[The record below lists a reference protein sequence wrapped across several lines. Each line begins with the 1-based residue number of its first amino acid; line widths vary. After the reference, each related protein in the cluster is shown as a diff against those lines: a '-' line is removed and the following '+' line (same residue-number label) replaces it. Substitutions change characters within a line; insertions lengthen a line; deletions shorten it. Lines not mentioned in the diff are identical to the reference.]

1 MTTPANTSDK
11 RSILW
16 EMLEK
21 ADAEAKRRI
30 AAIEANMIW
39 SKIDISE
46 NPSNFSEEIVEESEV
61 DEDQSEDEYDT
72 DEVLSSDNEE
82 FDDDDDYQMM
92 VSGDEESANE
102 EESEDD
108 RYNRQFLELNW
119 YGDSDSE

>member
-46 NPSNFSEEIVEESEV
+46 NPSNFSEEMIEESEV
-61 DEDQSEDEYDT
+61 DEDQSEVEYDT
-72 DEVLSSDNEE
+72 D
-82 FDDDDDYQMM
+82 DDDDDDDDQMM
-92 VSGDEESANE
+92 VSGDEDSSNE

-108 RYNRQFLELNW
+108 VYNRQFLELNW
-119 YGDSDSE
+119 NGNSDSEPDSE